1 MEKLWHLR
9 LLLENLSE
17 NTGLPLTTAED
28 SIYTAKS
35 FVPKSLMVNLGTGQK
50 ETVKDAFIRKMRE
63 TMEMQETSADPVFKE
78 RGPGI
83 GRVITALKTLVKMF
97 PGDADV
103 EHVVDK
109 LLETA
114 KRLYLD
120 AGVPVSFTS
129 YYQLALYVLFS
140 DVESGAMC
148 SCHPFRRLRM
158 FGLKSLQ
165 GLKHTPIHP
174 TPLVPDSNCAE
185 KRVIEEMSYQLML
198 TRTQLLVNHL
208 LVSSTVSLIA

>member
-1 MEKLWHLR
+1 MEKLGHLR

-35 FVPKSLMVNLGTGQK
+35 FVPNALVVNLGTGHK
-50 ETVKDAFIRKMRE
+50 ETVKDAFVRKMRE
-63 TMEMQETSADPVFKE
+63 TMGMRETLADPVFKE

-83 GRVITALKTLVKMF
+83 GRVIIALRTLVKMF

-120 AGVPVSFTS
+120 AGDPVSFRN
-129 YYQLALYVLFS
+129 YYPFSLYVLFP

-148 SCHPFRRLRM
+148 SCQLFSRHRM
-158 FGLKSLQ
+158 LCIKSFQ
-165 GLKHTPIHP
+165 RLKHTPIHLTLLFP
-174 TPLVPDSNCAE
+174 ASKCAE
-185 KRVIEEMSYQLML
+185 KRVIEEMTYQLML
-198 TRTQLLVNHL
+198 AQTQLLVNHL
-208 LVSSTVSLIA
+208 LVSSTTPFTA